1 MSNDDM
7 LDRFE
12 ALELEIHRARVLC
25 KGLLHV
31 VLSRMK
37 VDDPDYKKHIH
48 EGSLIWEACE
58 FVKGVRS

>member
-1 MSNDDM
+1 MSN

-31 VLSRMK
+31 VLARMK
-37 VDDPDYKKHIH
+37 ADNPDYEKYIH
-48 EGSLIWEACE
+48 KDSLIWEAQQ
-58 FVKGVRS
+58 FVKGTKQ